1 MRNLLRSV
9 RLVALLLPLAAW
21 IVAKEPDSKDSSP
34 GRGAGSLKG
43 LEKPDHAAQAR
54 VTESYGKLPLSFEVN
69 RGQMDS
75 DVKFF
80 SRGSGY
86 GIFITP
92 TEAVLGLGSGSRRET
107 KRPDAL
113 KRNASPNR
121 PTGVAGRPRRTSVLR
136 MKLAGANPKPQLTG
150 EEELPGKV
158 NYFIGNDPKKW
169 RTNVS
174 TYAKVKYREVY
185 PGIDLV
191 HYGNHRQLEYDFVV
205 APGADPK
212 AIKLGFEGAEKME
225 IDARGDLLLH
235 TPEGDVRQH
244 KPVIYQEFD
253 GTRTEVSGSYSLSR
267 RNQVSFEVGKYD
279 RGRPLIIDP
288 TLSYSTYLGGSGS
301 DVGNAIAVD
310 SARNAYVTGAT
321 GSTDFPIASPFQ
333 AAIGGSSDAFVT
345 KLNATGSALVYS
357 TYLGG
362 SSGDYG
368 LGIAVDSAGNAYV
381 VGDTDS
387 TNFPTANPFQAAIGG
402 SSDAFVTKLNATGSG
417 LVYSTYLGGSGG
429 DYGLGI
435 AADSSGNAYVVG
447 DTNSTN
453 FPTASPF
460 QAAIGGSYDAFVTK
474 LNAPGSALVYSTYL
488 GGNINDVAAG

>member
-21 IVAKEPDSKDSSP
+21 IVAKEADSKDSSP

-92 TEAVLGLGSGSRRET
+92 TEMVLSLGRGSRQET
-107 KRPDAL
+107 KGPEAL
-113 KRNASPNR
+113 KRNAGPNR
-121 PTGVAGRPRRTSVLR
+121 PTAAAPRRTSVLR

-174 TYAKVKYREVY
+174 TYAKVKYRDVY

-191 HYGNHRQLEYDFVV
+191 HYGNQRQLEYDFVV

-212 AIKLGFEGAEKME
+212 AIRFGFEGAEKME
-225 IDARGDLLLH
+225 IDGRGDLLLH

-244 KPVIYQEFD
+244 KPVIYQEID
-253 GTRTEVSGSYSLSR
+253 GTRREVSGTYSLSR
-267 RNQVSFEVGKYD
+267 KNQVSFEVGKYNP
-279 RGRPLIIDP
+279 GRPLVIDP
-288 TLSYSTYLGGSGS
+288 TLSYSTYLGGN
-301 DVGNAIAVD
+301 D
-310 SARNAYVTGAT
+310 Y
-321 GSTDFPIASPFQ
+321 
-333 AAIGGSSDAFVT
+333 DA
-345 KLNATGSALVYS
+345 GE
-357 TYLGG
+357 
-362 SSGDYG
+362 
-368 LGIAVDSAGNAYV
+368 GIAVDSAGNAYV
-381 VGDTDS
+381 
-387 TNFPTANPFQAAIGG
+387 
-402 SSDAFVTKLNATGSG
+402 TGE
-417 LVYSTYLGGSGG
+417 
-429 DYGLGI
+429 
-435 AADSSGNAYVVG
+435 
-447 DTNSTN
+447 TNSIN

-460 QAAIGGSYDAFVTK
+460 QAAFGGFFDAFVTK
-474 LNAPGSALVYSTYL
+474 LNVTGWSVVCLACLVGS
-488 GGNINDVAAG
+488 

>member
-54 VTESYGKLPLSFEVN
+54 VTESYGKLPLSFEAN

-92 TEAVLGLGSGSRRET
+92 TEMVLSLGRGSRQET
-107 KRPDAL
+107 KEPEAL
-113 KRNASPNR
+113 KRNAGPNR
-121 PTGVAGRPRRTSVLR
+121 PSAAADRPRRTSVLR
-136 MKLAGANPKPQLTG
+136 MKLAGADPKPQLTG

-191 HYGNHRQLEYDFVV
+191 HYGNQRQLEYDFVV

-212 AIKLGFEGAEKME
+212 AIRLGFEGAETVE
-225 IDARGDLLLH
+225 IDGRGDLLLH

-244 KPVIYQEFD
+244 KPVIYQQTD
-253 GTRTEVSGSYSLSR
+253 GTRTEVSGNYSLSR
-267 RNQVSFEVGKYD
+267 KNQVSFEVGEYD
-279 RGRPLIIDP
+279 QGRPLVIDP
-288 TLSYSTYLGGSGS
+288 TLSYSTYLGGNSHDG
-301 DVGNAIAVD
+301 GYGIAVD
-310 SARNAYVTGAT
+310 SAGNAYVTGET
-321 GSTDFPIASPFQ
+321 YSTNFPTASPFQ
-333 AAIGGSSDAFVT
+333 AAFGGNLDAFVT
-345 KLNATGSALVYS
+345 KLNATGSALMYS

-362 SSGDYG
+362 NDYDYG
-368 LGIAVDSAGNAYV
+368 AGIAVDSAGSVYV
-381 VGDTDS
+381 
-387 TNFPTANPFQAAIGG
+387 
-402 SSDAFVTKLNATGSG
+402 TG
-417 LVYSTYLGGSGG
+417 
-429 DYGLGI
+429 
-435 AADSSGNAYVVG
+435 
-447 DTNSTN
+447 
-453 FPTASPF
+453 
-460 QAAIGGSYDAFVTK
+460 K
-474 LNAPGSALVYSTYL
+474 
-488 GGNINDVAAG
+488 